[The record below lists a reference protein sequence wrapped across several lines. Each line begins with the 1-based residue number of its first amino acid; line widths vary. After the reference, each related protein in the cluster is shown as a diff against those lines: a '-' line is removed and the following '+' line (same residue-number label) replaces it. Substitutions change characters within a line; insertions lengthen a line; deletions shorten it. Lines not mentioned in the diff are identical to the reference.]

1 MTSGYRVESAHVVS
15 EVFEDGEATIIDLRS
30 GMYYSLNPV
39 GSLLWPLMVD
49 GATLDDLV
57 RHAIGS
63 TDGGPAIASSIE
75 HFVAALVAEGLVAEV
90 ADVAPRASAA
100 PNDAPHPY
108 EPPEIQRFD
117 ELQEL
122 LLLDP
127 IHDVSAQ
134 GWPHTARD

>member
-1 MTSGYRVESAHVVS
+1 VS

-30 GMYYSLNPV
+30 GTYYSLNPV
-39 GSLLWPLMVD
+39 GSLLWPLLVD

-57 RHAIGS
+57 GHAIAS

-75 HFVAALVAEGLVAEV
+75 SFVSGLVAEGLVAEV
-90 ADVAPRASAA
+90 DDLAPLVPAGSGG
-100 PNDAPHPY
+100 DPHPY

-134 GWPHTARD
+134 GWPHTPTA